1 MPVDFIL
8 AWTLEAIRMLDTG
21 AFCQKD
27 EELNAK
33 KEAPPGGAPECSLL
47 PAYLFPSGRSLR
59 HRAGSGLGVRGRSL
73 CLVRH

>member
-8 AWTLEAIRMLDTG
+8 AWTLEAIRMR
-21 AFCQKD
+21 
-27 EELNAK
+27 ELRTIVPRRMRSWTQ
-33 KEAPPGGAPECSLL
+33 KEAPYEGAPECSLL